1 MITSVTNQKVKDVVK
16 LREFASRRKHHLFI
30 IEGLREFFLA
40 LEEGVV
46 IKQLYICKE
55 LFSGINEENIVRDA
69 LRQKINVRE
78 VARKVYEKMAYGS
91 RREGIIAVAQQPE
104 YQLSD
109 IELSIN
115 PFIVV
120 VEQVEKPGNLGAILR
135 TSDAAGV
142 DGIIVVD
149 AVTDVYNHN
158 VVRTSVGT
166 VFTLPVVLTSSQ
178 EAFKWLEKLGIAI
191 ICAHPTGKP
200 PYTSIDFRK
209 PTALVVGSEEKGVS
223 SFWKEN
229 SDVLASIPM
238 IGKADSLNVSTT
250 AAIFIFEALRQRGQ

>member
-1 MITSVTNQKVKDVVK
+1 MITSVTNQKVKDVIK
-16 LREFASRRKHHLFI
+16 LREFTSRRKHHFFI
-30 IEGLREFFLA
+30 IEGSREVFLA
-40 LEEGVV
+40 LEEGVA

-55 LFSGINEENIVRDA
+55 FFSGINEENIVRDA
-69 LRQKINVRE
+69 VRKKMNVQE

-91 RREGIIAVAQQPE
+91 RREGIIAVAEQPE

-109 IELSIN
+109 IELSVN
-115 PFIVV
+115 PFIVI

-135 TSDAAGV
+135 TSDAAGI
-142 DGIIVVD
+142 DGIIVAD
-149 AVTDVYNHN
+149 PVTDVYNHN
-158 VVRTSVGT
+158 VVRASIGT
-166 VFTLPVVLTSSQ
+166 VFTLPIVLTSSQ
-178 EAFKWLEKLGIAI
+178 GAFKWLKKLGIGT
-191 ICAHPTGKP
+191 ICAHPTGKS